1 VNVADVNAGIQGRR
15 RGLVI
20 RRSSRTDSRLP
31 TPFARRRGD
40 AIPWRR
46 FARLSTV
53 AMSRRY
59 PRRVR
64 AQLTAPNRPFALR
77 AGRAASPALAVPPPA
92 AASAARAAPAC
103 RGSPRSS
110 SRAVPGALR
119 SAHARPRSAR
129 RVRRVTAPG
138 ARSTAWSA
146 RLLVDRWITL
156 QSCQMLLDASDVGV
170 DLRQPASG
178 GSRRKVLASFTLP
191 RRTKRRLLLA
201 PNAGYRVDQCRSEN
215 HRRSATCAMRCGN
228 MTSESGRSAP
238 TTTTA
243 ATSRRRTSRPRTSN
257 SPTRRRNACGAA
269 RRRLPLPGAREH
281 TALPTA
287 ADEVAVGPA

>member
-1 VNVADVNAGIQGRR
+1 VADVNAGIQGRR

-129 RVRRVTAPG
+129 RVRRVTAPARDLPPGLLGSSLTAGSRSRAAKCSSTRAMSAWTCVSLLLEDLVVRFSPRSRYCATQSGGFRSPRTLATVWTSAG
-138 ARSTAWSA
+138 ARTTGDQPRA
-146 RLLVDRWITL
+146 R
-156 QSCQMLLDASDVGV
+156 
-170 DLRQPASG
+170 
-178 GSRRKVLASFTLP
+178 
-191 RRTKRRLLLA
+191 
-201 PNAGYRVDQCRSEN
+201 
-215 HRRSATCAMRCGN
+215 CA
-228 MTSESGRSAP
+228 
-238 TTTTA
+238 A
-243 ATSRRRTSRPRTSN
+243 AT
-257 SPTRRRNACGAA
+257 
-269 RRRLPLPGAREH
+269 
-281 TALPTA
+281 
-287 ADEVAVGPA
+287 